1 MYIMCSD
8 ETWEVDN
15 SALFIWYMHYLFSAF
30 FIWQH
35 FHLYFPHFLV
45 FQVRK
50 VFLLWLPWL
59 LRMQRPGRP
68 VTRRDLFRSTK
79 VQEME
84 LKEQR
89 ASRSLLDVPSEGNED
104 FRPSS
109 SPAPLQ
115 RVPYANVSSCLH
127 AEAELA
133 AILRELKVI
142 TARLRKDDADAEV
155 VSDWQFAAMV
165 VDRICLINFTIFT
178 VASTILSLGSAPHLV
193 A

>member
-1 MYIMCSD
+1 
-8 ETWEVDN
+8 
-15 SALFIWYMHYLFSAF
+15 MHFAIFNLSIYYLFLIF
-30 FIWQH
+30 FP
-35 FHLYFPHFLV
+35 FFL

-59 LRMQRPGRP
+59 LRMQRPGHP

-142 TARLRKDDADAEV
+142 TARLRKDDADADV

-178 VASTILSLGSAPHLV
+178 VASTILSLGSAPHLM